1 MRRLFALAAIV
12 VAMAALRQA
21 SPEAVS
27 PFYHLPLAVGFTL
40 LAATV
45 IGDAVARVGLPRITG
60 YLLFGIVCGPS
71 VADLVSREMARD
83 LQVVNGA
90 AVALIGLIGGLELR
104 WSRLAPRLAQ
114 TTRFT
119 LALVLVLYGGLALLL
134 GLAWPWLPIHP
145 EASPPVR
152 WALASLLAAA
162 VATFSPVVSVAV
174 VAEQRARGRLTDVVL
189 STTILGDL
197 ALVAVFS
204 LSLQALRWLLTPGA
218 AGDLALLVEMAWLLV
233 GSLAG
238 GALVGAAFALYV
250 TFVGRELTAVLLVL
264 SLVGS
269 QAARMLGL
277 EPIFAG
283 IAAGFVVGN
292 VARGQGEVLR
302 IAISKGS
309 LPVLVVFFA
318 AAGSALDLQALAT
331 MWPVV
336 VGLVAARLLF
346 LRLGT
351 RLASRA
357 ADIEPEIAPLVW
369 RGLFSQAGIT
379 LGLGA
384 VIASEFLGWGTR
396 VQALAVALVAVH
408 ETVGP
413 VLFRNALRRAGEHAP
428 ARGKPL
434 IVASNREPYVHTY
447 RDDGSVYCPATAGGV
462 AVALDAL
469 MRQRGGV
476 WVAHGA
482 GTADR
487 AVVDERDHVLVP
499 PDAPSYT
506 LRRLWID
513 EPDFSRYYG
522 GLANEGLWPL
532 CHVVDVRPIFREADW
547 VAYRRVNAQ
556 FAAAIHQEMANPAT
570 LVFIQDY
577 HLALVAAEL
586 RARRPDARTA
596 IFWHIPWPSPDRL
609 RVCPWRRELLL
620 GLLAN
625 DLVAFQTERD
635 RRNYVMATLDEL
647 GDDVSANG
655 PYVSLGRH
663 DCAVVSVPIG
673 IDFDRIQDIVADPAT
688 EVERQRLVER
698 FGLRGQIVGVGVD
711 RLDYTKGI
719 PERLAAL
726 DRLLTRRKEL
736 RGTLTFVQVG
746 VPSRSE
752 LGSYSAIETEIDR
765 AVERINRRHA
775 VEGGAVPVVY
785 HKSALPVQS
794 LVPLFRMARFCV
806 VSSLHDGMNLVA
818 KEFVASRD
826 DLKGVLVLSEFAG
839 AAQELGDAIIVNPY
853 DIEGFAAALGRA
865 IDMPAVDQERRMRT
879 MRRIVAGRDV
889 FNWASDILE
898 GLESLGRRPLLFPP
912 PEEPAAPAVADRSIA

>member
-1 MRRLFALAAIV
+1 L
-12 VAMAALRQA
+12 
-21 SPEAVS
+21 
-27 PFYHLPLAVGFTL
+27 T
-40 LAATV
+40 
-45 IGDAVARVGLPRITG
+45 
-60 YLLFGIVCGPS
+60 
-71 VADLVSREMARD
+71 DLV
-83 LQVVNGA
+83 
-90 AVALIGLIGGLELR
+90 
-104 WSRLAPRLAQ
+104 
-114 TTRFT
+114 
-119 LALVLVLYGGLALLL
+119 
-134 GLAWPWLPIHP
+134 
-145 EASPPVR
+145 
-152 WALASLLAAA
+152 
-162 VATFSPVVSVAV
+162 
-174 VAEQRARGRLTDVVL
+174 LT
-189 STTILGDL
+189 TTILADL
-197 ALVAVFS
+197 LLVAIFS
-204 LSLQALRWLLTPGA
+204 LSIQALRWMLTPEA
-218 AGDLALLVEMAWLLV
+218 AGDIGLLVQMAWLLA
-233 GSLAG
+233 GSLAS
-238 GALVGAAFALYV
+238 GALVGAVFALYV
-250 TFVGRELTAVLLVL
+250 VHVGRELTAVLIVL
-264 SLVGS
+264 SLLGS
-269 QAARMLGL
+269 QVARVLGL
-277 EPIFAG
+277 DPIFAG
-283 IAAGFVVGN
+283 IAAGFVVSN
-292 VARGQGEVLR
+292 VARAQGEALR
-302 IAISKGS
+302 IAIGKGS

-318 AAGSALDLQALAT
+318 AAGSALDLQALAA

-336 VGLVAARLLF
+336 VGLVAARLFF
-346 LRLGT
+346 LRLGA
-351 RLASRA
+351 RLGIRVAG
-357 ADIEPEIAPLVW
+357 IEDSMEPLIW

-379 LGLGA
+379 LALGA
-384 VIASEFLGWGTR
+384 VIASEYLGWGTR

-434 IVASNREPYVHTY
+434 IVASNREPYVHSY
-447 RDDGSVYCPATAGGV
+447 RDDGSIHCPATAGGV

-482 GTADR
+482 GSADR

-499 PDAPSYT
+499 PEAPSYT

-532 CHVVDVRPIFREADW
+532 CHVVDVRPVFREADW
-547 VAYRRVNAQ
+547 LAYRRVNAQ
-556 FAAAIHQEMANPAT
+556 FAAAIDQEMQSPAT

-635 RRNYVMATLDEL
+635 RRNYVMAALDEL
-647 GDDVSANG
+647 GDDVSAAG
-655 PYVSLGRH
+655 SYLSLGRH

-673 IDFDRIQDIVADPAT
+673 IDFDRIQGIVADPAT
-688 EVERQRLVER
+688 GAESHRLVRE
-698 FGLRGQIVGVGVD
+698 FNLAAPVIGVGVD

-736 RGTLTFVQVG
+736 RGRLTFVQVG

-752 LGSYSAIETEIDR
+752 LGSYSAIEAEIDR
-765 AVERINRRHA
+765 AVERLNQRHA
-775 VEGGAVPVVY
+775 VPGGAVPVVY

-818 KEFVASRD
+818 KEFVAARD
-826 DLKGVLVLSEFAG
+826 DLQGVLVLSEFAG
-839 AAQELGDAIIVNPY
+839 AAQELGEALIVNPY

-865 IDMPAVDQERRMRT
+865 IDMPAADQERRMRT

-898 GLESLGRRPLLFPP
+898 GLESLGRRPLLFPA
-912 PEEPAAPAVADRSIA
+912 PEGLSTPTASAPSPR